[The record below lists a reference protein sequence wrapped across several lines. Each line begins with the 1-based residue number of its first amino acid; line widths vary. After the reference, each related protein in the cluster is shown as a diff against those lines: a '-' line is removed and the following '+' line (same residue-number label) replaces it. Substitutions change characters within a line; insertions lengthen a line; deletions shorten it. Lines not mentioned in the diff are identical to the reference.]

1 MNDLLYDDLIIGV
14 NDHNS
19 LGSGWHQ
26 LEDWPPCIRWTHKIS
41 VAYLKKAKNSSQLC
55 FKLYTGIKKNEV
67 LIYLNDKNYREYEL
81 CPANFQIIRVPLIR
95 SDEMK
100 YLKVTIEVKETWI
113 PDKVIKNGDLR
124 SLGVAVERIWQE

>member
-1 MNDLLYDDLIIGV
+1 LSPNANYKTG
-14 NDHNS
+14 
-19 LGSGWHQ
+19 Q
-26 LEDWPPCIRWTHKIS
+26 LNT
-41 VAYLKKAKNSSQLC
+41 Y
-55 FKLYTGIKKNEV
+55 
-67 LIYLNDKNYREYEL
+67 IYLNDKNYREYEL